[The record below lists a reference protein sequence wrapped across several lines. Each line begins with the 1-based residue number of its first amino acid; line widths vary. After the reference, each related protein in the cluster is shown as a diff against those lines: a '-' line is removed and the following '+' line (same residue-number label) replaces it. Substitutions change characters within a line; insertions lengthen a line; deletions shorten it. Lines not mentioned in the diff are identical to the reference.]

1 MTRYLVLKK
10 SEAGWV
16 IYGDDV
22 QASGERAAI
31 KACAEAGGAGD
42 YVAVPH
48 RSWKPRT
55 VSVSREP
62 VVKIGAP

>member
-31 KACAEAGGAGD
+31 KHAAEGGGAGEVRGCAAPLVEAAD
-42 YVAVPH
+42 GERVA
-48 RSWKPRT
+48 
-55 VSVSREP
+55 
-62 VVKIGAP
+62 